1 MTRQTPRPGPGTAR
15 LYHPLP
21 APTPPATPE
30 SEPVPATGW
39 LFTDYAMI

>member
-1 MTRQTPRPGPGTAR
+1 MTRQMPRPGPGTAR

-21 APTPPATPE
+21 APNPPATPE
-30 SEPVPATGW
+30 LEPLPAPGW